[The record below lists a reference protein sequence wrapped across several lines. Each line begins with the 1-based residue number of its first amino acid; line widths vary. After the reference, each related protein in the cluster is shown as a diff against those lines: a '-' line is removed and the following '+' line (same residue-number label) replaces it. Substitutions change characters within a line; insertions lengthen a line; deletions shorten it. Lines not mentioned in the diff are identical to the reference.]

1 MRRVQKRKS
10 AWKSILRL
18 MKIFA
23 NGILFMI
30 TFNSLLISFLTVTAT
45 FVCSQAVLNIR
56 YSVCSVGCGF
66 HLNVTKSIH
75 SFKTS
80 FEVFSFGTI
89 FPLAFGI
96 KTAFQNRERAAG
108 ALSRIKATVLSLF
121 LVFQVYAFRTV
132 L

>member
-1 MRRVQKRKS
+1 LEFS
-10 AWKSILRL
+10 ADFISDCDRHIYLLASYPQSKVPE
-18 MKIFA
+18 IFTMLPDLP
-23 NGILFMI
+23 N
-30 TFNSLLISFLTVTAT
+30 
-45 FVCSQAVLNIR
+45 FVVS
-56 YSVCSVGCGF
+56 
-66 HLNVTKSIH
+66 

-121 LVFQVYAFRTV
+121 LVFQVRPTQDQLPPLPSNLSLAAFNLSLGSCGNEKLRIRS
-132 L
+132 LQR